1 MFLFLSVSR
10 SDRKQ
15 RFSKSLPG
23 VEVFGMEVQRISVGG
38 RKLRFLKTLT
48 SLLRFR
54 RHTLPF
60 SVRLEWKESKKRIQR
75 SAFSNENVL
84 VWTVEN
90 AVKKPV

>member
-1 MFLFLSVSR
+1 MFSFSSVSR

-15 RFSKSLPG
+15 RFSKTLSG

-54 RHTLPF
+54 RHAPPF
-60 SVRLEWKESKKRIQR
+60 SIRLEWKKSKNGYKGLRFQ
-75 SAFSNENVL
+75 
-84 VWTVEN
+84 T
-90 AVKKPV
+90 KTY